1 MVKERAEIW
10 KLETFEG
17 GEGVWRANRDGQ
29 KGVRVDGVDKEAGLE
44 GGVEGVEGGME
55 NTVGGGGLVGSVDKN

>member
-1 MVKERAEIW
+1 MVKEKAEIW

-44 GGVEGVEGGME
+44 GGCGGC
-55 NTVGGGGLVGSVDKN
+55 

>member
-1 MVKERAEIW
+1 MVKEKAEIW

-29 KGVRVDGVDKEAGLE
+29 RGVRVDGVGKDGVDKEAGLE
-44 GGVEGVEGGME
+44 GGVEGIDGDVEGWW
-55 NTVGGGGLVGSVDKN
+55 TDKGQ

>member
-1 MVKERAEIW
+1 MVKEKAEIW

-29 KGVRVDGVDKEAGLE
+29 RGVRVDGVDKEVGLE
-44 GGVEGVEGGME
+44 GGVEGIEGA
-55 NTVGGGGLVGSVDKN
+55 TDDVAGGIRT

>member
-1 MVKERAEIW
+1 MVKEKAEIW

-29 KGVRVDGVDKEAGLE
+29 KGVRVGSVDKEVGLE
-44 GGVEGVEGGME
+44 GGIEGIEGATEDVAEGIRA
-55 NTVGGGGLVGSVDKN
+55 